1 MADSMSDLE
10 RDALQLPA
18 EDRARLAVSLIC
30 SLEEM
35 DEEQE
40 EIEKLWVAEAER
52 RSREIQTDS
61 VKMILAEDV
70 FKRIRSKPSQ
80 K

>member
-52 RSREIQTDS
+52 RSREIQTGS
-61 VKMILAEDV
+61 VKMIPAEEV